1 MSAPRREM
9 NPRRVA
15 KSVRT
20 HQATMAALGNA
31 ALSNVGNLSHSHDH
45 PNLDPSDPHGSFL
58 QMLKADN
65 PRPRMTNTKQIYSGY
80 SLWRKPKSVNVV
92 GSADQ
97 KIDKQQRKGLI
108 TQAEASSEKL
118 ENGLRNPG
126 SFHSPVHAGDSV
138 EKKSKK
144 DTLRAHVPTEDF

>member
-31 ALSNVGNLSHSHDH
+31 ALSNVGHLSHSQDH
-45 PNLDPSDPHGSFL
+45 PDIDPSDPGRSTG
-58 QMLKADN
+58 
-65 PRPRMTNTKQIYSGY
+65 RMTNSNQMYSGFG
-80 SLWRKPKSVNVV
+80 LWRKPKSVNIV

-97 KIDKQQRKGLI
+97 KIDRQQRKGLI
-108 TQAEASSEKL
+108 TQGEASSEKL

-126 SFHSPVHAGDSV
+126 SFYSAVGAE

-144 DTLRAHVPTEDF
+144 ETLRAHVPTEDF